1 MVLGNKK
8 IDPRSVREE
17 ENASGMMIPFPIWV
31 NKKKKG
37 GGGDQ
42 KVWVMTRKENVPDR
56 KEMGKAQKW

>member
-31 NKKKKG
+31 NKKKKKR
-37 GGGDQ
+37 GGDQ
-42 KVWVMTRKENVPDR
+42 KVW
-56 KEMGKAQKW
+56 

>member
-31 NKKKKG
+31 NKIKKRG
-37 GGGDQ
+37 GVTKKFG
-42 KVWVMTRKENVPDR
+42 
-56 KEMGKAQKW
+56 